1 MRLLL
6 AHNFYREE
14 GGENSVYRAL
24 AALLRD
30 AGHEVVEYVRDSRE
44 LDGQGALARAA
55 AIPAGF
61 ASRRTAREVSALVA
75 RARPQAALVQNV
87 FPLISPAIYGTLRE
101 LAVPVGQLV
110 YNYRFLCPDG
120 HLFTRGAICERC
132 LRGSTLPAVRFAC
145 YRDSRLASAWYAG
158 IVGWHRWRDTFA
170 RIDAFGVPDRF
181 MEAKLAAGGLGLG
194 RCVVLGNPFDLPPRP
209 PALARG
215 DGLLFVGRLVP
226 QKGLGTLLR
235 ALAASGLD
243 APLTVVGDGPARAAL
258 EAEARAW
265 LGDRVRFLGPVFGE
279 QVAELMANSAAL
291 VVPSE
296 WYDNAPL
303 VVYQAFAA
311 GLPVLASDIDGLPE
325 VVEHERTGLLVPPGD
340 VAAWA
345 AALRRACGDPS
356 ARMRWGAAARERAE
370 RDFGAAAYG
379 ARVDELLRRLAG

>member
-1 MRLLL
+1 VRLLL

-24 AALLRD
+24 AALLRE
-30 AGHEVVEYVRDSRE
+30 AGHEVAEYVRDSRE
-44 LDGQGALARAA
+44 LDAAGALAKAA
-55 AIPAGF
+55 AIPAGI
-61 ASRRTAREVSALVA
+61 ASRRTAREVAALVA
-75 RARPQAALVQNV
+75 RFRPQAALVQNV
-87 FPLISPAIYGTLRE
+87 FPLISPAIYTTLRG
-101 LAVPVGQLV
+101 LRVPVGQLV

-132 LRGSTLPAVRFAC
+132 VGGSTLPAVRFAC
-145 YRDSRLASAWYAG
+145 YRGSRAASAWYAG
-158 IVGWHRWRDTFA
+158 IVGWHRFWRTFA

-181 MEAKLAAGGLGLG
+181 MEAKLAAGGLGAG
-194 RCVVLGNPFDLPPRP
+194 RCVVLGNPFDLPARP
-209 PALARG
+209 AALASG
-215 DGLLFVGRLVP
+215 AGLLFVGRLVP

-235 ALAASGLD
+235 ALAAAGVD
-243 APLTVVGDGPARAAL
+243 APLTVVGDGPARGAL
-258 EAEARAW
+258 ETEARQR

-279 QVAELMANSAAL
+279 AVTALMAGSAAL

-325 VVEHERTGLLVPPGD
+325 VVEHEDTGLLVPPGD

-345 AALRRACGDPS
+345 AALRRACSDPA
-356 ARMRWGAAARERAE
+356 ARARWGLAARERAE
-370 RDFGAAAYG
+370 RDFGAPAYR
-379 ARVDELLRRLAG
+379 ARVEGLLRRLAG